1 MQETTREGSALRS
14 PAAWARFLA
23 VVALGAAADLLSKW
37 WAQDASATE
46 PPFKHVRHLEHY
58 FLNQIKFVWE
68 ENPGAVFGMGQGRIT
83 FFIIFTLGAI
93 ALLTWL
99 FADSRRGQ
107 YCLQGFLALILA
119 GALGNLYDR
128 LKYEHVRDF
137 LRFTVGADWPPWSGD
152 TGLFWPYVFNV
163 ADIFITVGVV
173 GLFVVWISAMIR
185 HGRGRSSA
193 KAEST

>member
-1 MQETTREGSALRS
+1 MHPLPSHPSNRSGTSNTTFSTRS
-14 PAAWARFLA
+14 DSS
-23 VVALGAAADLLSKW
+23 G
-37 WAQDASATE
+37 
-46 PPFKHVRHLEHY
+46 
-58 FLNQIKFVWE
+58 
-68 ENPGAVFGMGQGRIT
+68 
-83 FFIIFTLGAI
+83 
-93 ALLTWL
+93 LLTWL
-99 FADSRRGQ
+99 FADSRKSQ

-163 ADIFITVGVV
+163 ADIFITVGVI

-185 HGRGRSSA
+185 HGRGRPSA
-193 KAEST
+193 KAESK